1 MTVQVIVC
9 KNGVAGIN
17 FEHSTCDGHSV
28 LRFASD
34 VYARA
39 VMPCALHHC
48 ADVSSRAGPARQCR
62 MCGKANRC
70 LWCVQ
75 TCDQRH
81 RNSRKLP
88 EASGNFRKLNVKT

>member
-1 MTVQVIVC
+1 MAPSDTTYKPEPAESGQATRSRSFGILPVSGNHSRCCPVACYGRAARRLGTTHSLAGLVTVQVIVC

-39 VMPCALHHC
+39 VMP
-48 ADVSSRAGPARQCR
+48 
-62 MCGKANRC
+62 
-70 LWCVQ
+70 
-75 TCDQRH
+75 
-81 RNSRKLP
+81 
-88 EASGNFRKLNVKT
+88 